1 MNCQCEAKLK
11 ALLAEVKSNDE
22 SMASAAEEGPY
33 WERMVASGFIKRLRE
48 RPESV
53 DCKCPAAQR
62 INTAFVYVGDPSVG
76 AAAAHG
82 GGGTMEDRLAQNFSY
97 AEFKRLLIGEA
108 QEVKPVVAIQL

>member
-1 MNCQCEAKLK
+1 MDCQCEAKLQ

-22 SMASAAEEGPY
+22 LMADAATEGPY

-53 DCKCPAAQR
+53 DCKCSAAQR
-62 INTAFVYVGDPSVG
+62 INAAFAYVRNPSVG
-76 AAAAHG
+76 AAVVHS

-97 AEFKRLLIGEA
+97 AEFKRLLTGEA
-108 QEVKPVVAIQL
+108 QEVKPVVAISL